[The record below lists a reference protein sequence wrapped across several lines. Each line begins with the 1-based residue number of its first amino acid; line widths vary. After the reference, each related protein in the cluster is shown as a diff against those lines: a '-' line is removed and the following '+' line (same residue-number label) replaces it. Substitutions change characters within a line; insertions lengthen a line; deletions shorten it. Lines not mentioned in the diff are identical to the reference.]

1 MGNNENN
8 NQNLANDVEGYELIT
23 SALMELVNTYPG
35 LEDGEEFSFA
45 QLNKDEG
52 IAIFPSTGAFI
63 YEERESITGHVVQMC
78 QYPFT
83 VVYRASGLNQNRKI
97 KAKEWLDTFGRW
109 IEKKPITIGDTVY
122 TLESWPELTEDR
134 EIREMYRQTPSYL
147 VDVPDNKSE
156 NWIEEIIIRYRA
168 EFDR

>member
-1 MGNNENN
+1 MPNNENG
-8 NQNLANDVEGYELIT
+8 QVLPSDIEGYDLIT
-23 SALMELVNTYPG
+23 EALMELANQYPG
-35 LEDGEEFSFA
+35 LEEGETFDFA
-45 QLNKDEG
+45 QLDDDEG

-63 YEERESITGHVVQMC
+63 YDERESITGHVTQMC

-97 KAKEWLDTFGRW
+97 NAKEWLDTFGRW
-109 IEKKPITIGDTVY
+109 IEKKPITIDGVEY
-122 TLESWPELTEDR
+122 KLEDWPELTEDR
-134 EIREMYRQTPSYL
+134 EIQEVYRQTPSYL
-147 VDVPDNKSE
+147 LDVPENKSE